1 MVLFLTQAAMF
12 AGQVWHRAD
21 MQHQHSSSV
30 FTQPQTAAADG
41 AAAGAQTELTWIT
54 NYKFVIH
61 MKFSLG

>member
-41 AAAGAQTELTWIT
+41 AAAGAQTELT
-54 NYKFVIH
+54 
-61 MKFSLG
+61 